1 MTLLACIK
9 KRATSASEFTA
20 LVLRNTFNIQNDMDY
35 KQEVREEQRE
45 SDCVVFFFTL
55 VPTHKKILLS
65 D

>member
-45 SDCVVFFFTL
+45 SDFFFYISADT
-55 VPTHKKILLS
+55 
-65 D
+65 